1 MEIVVSGGNGGGRVT
16 GVDMVYVVLCC
27 VVLCCVLL
35 CCVVFCCVVLCFV
48 VLQFGI
54 TCQRSR
60 SYYVLLT
67 QVPQTI
73 PYRTELKV

>member
-35 CCVVFCCVVLCFV
+35 CCVVFCCVAVWNNMPTL
-48 VLQFGI
+48 
-54 TCQRSR
+54 T
-60 SYYVLLT
+60 LLLRAT
-67 QVPQTI
+67 NASSPNHTI
-73 PYRTELKV
+73 PNRTKGIIL